1 MDINLSEEIKKIR
14 GKCLCVGPASAE
26 VLFARDM
33 VTGKN
38 KSNQYFI
45 CEGLW
50 AVEKIIEKNIE
61 VEAFFLCE
69 DALGENANQT
79 EIEKIAKLLN
89 FSLKNYIISVKSCQ
103 KISDRDGFDRFF
115 IICRQP
121 KYELADFKKFN
132 QKTNGAL
139 AIVLDSLEQPGN
151 VGAILRS
158 FDAAGGDFAI
168 MVNPKAKLSSSR
180 LTRASLGASFMLPCL
195 ETDLESAQKFLSD
208 NGYKIVLTD
217 LSATKS
223 YKEVDYGGKIA
234 IVVGNEHSGVS
245 ASWREMDRLERV
257 IIPMLGS
264 VESLNVGFASTL
276 VAYEAGLYKNRK

>member
-1 MDINLSEEIKKIR
+1 MDNNFSEELRAIKS
-14 GKCLCVGPASAE
+14 KCISVGISSAE
-26 VLFARDM
+26 VAFAKDLVM
-33 VTGKN
+33 GKN
-38 KSNQYFI
+38 KSGEFFI

-50 AVEKIIEKNIE
+50 AAEKLLQKKIEI
-61 VEAFFLCE
+61 EAFFLCE
-69 DALGENANQT
+69 DAIEGNSDAT

-89 FSLKNYIISVKSCQ
+89 FSSKNYIISAKSCQ

-115 IICRQP
+115 IICKQP
-121 KYELADFKKFN
+121 KFKLSDFEKFN
-132 QKTNGAL
+132 NKKGGAL

-168 MVNPKAKLSSSR
+168 MVNPKAKLTSSR

-195 ETDLESAQKFLSD
+195 ETNLESAQKFLKD

-217 LSATKS
+217 LTAKKS
-223 YKEVDYGGKIA
+223 FKEIDYS
-234 IVVGNEHSGVS
+234 VVGNEHTGIS
-245 ASWREMDRLERV
+245 ASWREMDNLERV

-276 VAYEAGLYKNRK
+276 VAYEAGLFKNKK